1 MLIDIHVYVCIIL
14 AALAASTYL
23 TEMREKIFNVLYKAI
38 NCPSTELQKAGKE
51 GMSKVHLYM

>member
-1 MLIDIHVYVCIIL
+1 MYMLIMYFL

-51 GMSKVHLYM
+51 GMSKVHVVAYW